1 MKIIL
6 RNFLFLLSVCLI
18 NISGFSVCTA
28 DEDIPVSEFW
38 ETLRGGLL
46 YDNWAKVLYR
56 DLPGETHPSYPEAGK
71 KKGGSTWRCKE
82 CHGWD
87 YRGVDGAYGAGS
99 HYSGIKGIRDM
110 VGVPADSIAKIIR
123 DDTHRY
129 TNEMLSDKAVQHL
142 ALFVSRGQVDMPQY
156 IDYKTKKAH
165 GDASRGAR
173 FYQSICAVCHGFDG
187 KQINFKTAENPEY
200 IGTVAQKNP
209 QETLHKT
216 RNGQPGVPMVALGV
230 LDIQDIVDIVA
241 YTQTLPAK

>member
-1 MKIIL
+1 MRIIL
-6 RNFLFLLSVCLI
+6 RHLKLLILACLVCLSG
-18 NISGFSVCTA
+18 ISTSVA
-28 DEDIPVSEFW
+28 DDEVPVSEFW

-56 DLPGETHPSYPEAGK
+56 DPPKETHPSYPAAGK

-87 YRGVDGAYGAGS
+87 YRGVDGAYGDGS
-99 HYSGIKGIRDM
+99 HYTGIKGIRNM
-110 VGVPADSIAKIIR
+110 VGAPVDKIAKIVR

-129 TNEMLSDKAVQHL
+129 TPEMISDKAVAHL

-165 GDASRGAR
+165 GDPARGAR

-187 KQINFKTAENPEY
+187 KQINFKTADNPEY

-230 LDIQDIVDIVA
+230 LDMQDIVDIVA
-241 YTQTLPAK
+241 YAQTLPAK